1 MQPLLVITGPTAVGK
16 TALTIG
22 LAKAL
27 DGEVISADSMQ
38 VYRGMDIGTAKPTI
52 AERAGVPHHLIDIA
66 EPIQPYDVAQF
77 VSDATAAIAD
87 IAGRGKLPIL
97 SGGTGLYIC
106 SLLDGADFSDGARDE
121 AYRASLSETDADTLH
136 AMLAAC
142 DPESAAKIHKNNR
155 PRVIRALEYFHATGK
170 PLSQHKNRN
179 NPPPYRTTLL
189 VLERPRDELYAR
201 IDRRVDDMMAA
212 GLPVEVRRLLEN
224 GVSPGENAMQGLG
237 YKELVWYL
245 HGRCTLTE
253 AVYLL
258 KRNTRRYAKRQLTWW
273 RSRSDAHWL
282 PAASSIDEVL
292 AQFPQIKRRQLQ

>member
-22 LAKAL
+22 LAKRL

-52 AERAGVPHHLIDIA
+52 AERDGVPHHLIDIA
-66 EPIQPYDVAQF
+66 EPTQPYDVAQF
-77 VSDATAAIAD
+77 VADAAAAISE

-106 SLLDGADFSDGARDE
+106 SLLDGADFSDGARDVS
-121 AYRASLSETDADTLH
+121 YRASLAAVDADTLH
-136 AMLAAC
+136 AYLANC
-142 DPESAAKIHKNNR
+142 DPESAAAIHKNNR
-155 PRVIRALEYFHATGK
+155 PRVIRALEYYHVTGK
-170 PLSQHKNRN
+170 PLSRHKAANK
-179 NPPPYRTTLL
+179 PPPYRTTLL

-201 IDRRVDDMMAA
+201 IDQRVDDMMAA
-212 GLPVEVRRLLEN
+212 GLLDEVRQLRN
-224 GVSPGENAMQGLG
+224 SGVSPDENAMQGLG
-237 YKELVWYL
+237 YKELTWYL
-245 HGRCTLTE
+245 RGRCTLEE
-253 AVYLL
+253 AVRLL

-273 RSRSDAHWL
+273 RRRSDAHWL

-292 AQFPQIKRRQLQ
+292 ARFPQI

>member
-22 LAKAL
+22 LAKRL

-52 AERAGVPHHLIDIA
+52 AERDGVPHHLIDIA
-66 EPIQPYDVAQF
+66 EPTQPYDVAQF
-77 VSDATAAIAD
+77 VADAAAAISE

-106 SLLDGADFSDGARDE
+106 SLLDGADFSDGARDVS
-121 AYRASLSETDADTLH
+121 YRASLAAVDADTLH
-136 AMLAAC
+136 AYLANC
-142 DPESAAKIHKNNR
+142 DPESAAAIHKNNR
-155 PRVIRALEYFHATGK
+155 PRVIRALEYYHVTGK
-170 PLSQHKNRN
+170 PLSQHKAANK
-179 NPPPYRTTLL
+179 PPPYRTTLL

-201 IDRRVDDMMAA
+201 IDQRVDDMMAA
-212 GLPVEVRRLLEN
+212 GLLDEVRQLRN
-224 GVSPGENAMQGLG
+224 SGVSPDENAMQGLG
-237 YKELVWYL
+237 YKELTWYL
-245 HGRCTLTE
+245 RGRCTLEE
-253 AVYLL
+253 AVRLL

-273 RSRSDAHWL
+273 RRRSDAHWL

-292 AQFPQIKRRQLQ
+292 ARFPQI